1 MISIRQL
8 TYFNALAKELH
19 FGRAAQRCCISQPA
33 LSMQISELEETL
45 KIQLVARHSRYI
57 TLTAQG
63 KEIARR
69 AQRILTS
76 IEDLKDFARHGSKLL
91 TGPLKLGVIPTI
103 GPYLLPGILPL
114 LKQKFPHLAISLRET
129 QTENLL
135 QLLIDNRL
143 DVALLAL
150 PLDSKE
156 IEQIALFE
164 DPFLLAIPRD
174 HHLSL
179 KKSVSIE
186 ELHGQRLL
194 LLEEG
199 HCLRDQAASVCQ
211 LAGVDGF
218 DEFGASS
225 LATILQMVTNGY
237 GITLLPDL
245 CRSFETSHLSGISVL
260 TIKDPTPTRTIG
272 LAWRR
277 TSSRKVDYIEL
288 GRTIV
293 DAYKVG
299 TLISASPIDH

>member
-8 TYFNALAKELH
+8 IYFNALARELH
-19 FGRAAQRCCISQPA
+19 FGRAAEICCVSQPA
-33 LSMQISELEETL
+33 LSMQISELEQTL
-45 KIQLVARHSRYI
+45 NVQLVVRHSRSI
-57 TLTAQG
+57 TLTGEG

-69 AQRILTS
+69 AKRILTS
-76 IEDLKDFARHGSKLL
+76 IDDLADFARHGTKLL

-103 GPYLLPGILPL
+103 GPYLLPRILPL
-114 LKQKFPHLAISLRET
+114 LKQNFPQLNISLRES

-135 QLLIDNRL
+135 RLLIENRL

-150 PLDSKE
+150 PVDTREL
-156 IEQIALFE
+156 EQTPLFE
-164 DPFLLAIPRD
+164 DPFFLAIPND
-174 HHLSL
+174 HPLRSKTSVCVEDL
-179 KKSVSIE
+179 KDS
-186 ELHGQRLL
+186 RLL

-199 HCLRDQAASVCQ
+199 HCLRDQAASVCH

-245 CRSFETSHLSGISVL
+245 CRRVETGNLPGITVTSL
-260 TIKDPTPTRTIG
+260 KDPAPSRTIG

-293 DAYKVG
+293 EAHKDATPKI
-299 TLISASPIDH
+299 T

>member
-1 MISIRQL
+1 M
-8 TYFNALAKELH
+8 
-19 FGRAAQRCCISQPA
+19 
-33 LSMQISELEETL
+33 
-45 KIQLVARHSRYI
+45 RHSRSI
-57 TLTAQG
+57 TLTGEG

-69 AQRILTS
+69 AKRILTS
-76 IEDLKDFARHGSKLL
+76 IDDLADFARHGTKLL

-103 GPYLLPGILPL
+103 GPYLLPRILPL
-114 LKQKFPHLAISLRET
+114 LKQNFPQLNISLRES

-135 QLLIDNRL
+135 QLLIENRL

-150 PLDSKE
+150 PVDAREL
-156 IEQIALFE
+156 EQIPLFE
-164 DPFLLAIPRD
+164 DPFLLAIPND
-174 HHLSL
+174 HPLKS
-179 KKSVSIE
+179 KKSVCVEDLKGS
-186 ELHGQRLL
+186 RLL

-199 HCLRDQAASVCQ
+199 HCLRDQAASVCH

-245 CRSFETSHLSGISVL
+245 CRRVETGNLPGITVTSL
-260 TIKDPTPTRTIG
+260 KDPAPSRTIG

-293 DAYKVG
+293 EAHKDATPKI
-299 TLISASPIDH
+299 T

>member
-1 MISIRQL
+1 MISTRQL
-8 TYFNALAKELH
+8 IYFNALAKELH
-19 FGRAAQRCCISQPA
+19 FGRAADLCCVSQPA
-33 LSMQISELEETL
+33 LSMQISELEQTL
-45 KIQLVARHSRYI
+45 KIQLVVRHSRYI
-57 TLTAQG
+57 TLTSQG

-69 AQRILTS
+69 ARRILTS
-76 IEDLKDFARHGSKLL
+76 IDDLADFARHGTKLL

-103 GPYLLPGILPL
+103 APYLLPRILPL
-114 LKQKFPHLAISLRET
+114 LKQKFPLLNISLRES
-129 QTENLL
+129 QTETLL
-135 QLLIDNRL
+135 QLLSANRL

-150 PLDSKE
+150 PVDTKE
-156 IEQIALFE
+156 IEQIPLFD
-164 DPFLLAIPRD
+164 DPFLLAVPND
-174 HHLSL
+174 HRLSA
-179 KKSVSIE
+179 KKTVSVEDLEDS
-186 ELHGQRLL
+186 RLL

-199 HCLRDQAASVCQ
+199 HCLRDQAASVCH

-245 CRSFETSHLSGISVL
+245 CQPVETSHLPGISVL
-260 TIKDPTPTRTIG
+260 ALKDPAPSRTIG

-293 DAYKVG
+293 EAHEGAAPKV
-299 TLISASPIDH
+299 T

>member
-19 FGRAAQRCCISQPA
+19 FGRAAELCCISQPA

-45 KIQLVARHSRYI
+45 KIQLVVRHSRYI
-57 TLTAQG
+57 TLTTQG

-76 IEDLKDFARHGSKLL
+76 IDDLADFARHGTKLL

-103 GPYLLPGILPL
+103 GPYLLPNILPL
-114 LKQKFPHLAISLRET
+114 LKTKFPDLAISLRET

-135 QLLIDNRL
+135 QLLNDNRL

-150 PLDSKE
+150 PVETNE
-156 IEQIALFE
+156 IEQIALFD

-174 HHLSL
+174 HKLSA
-179 KKSVSIE
+179 KNSIALE
-186 ELHGQRLL
+186 ELQGQRLL

-199 HCLRDQAASVCQ
+199 HCLRDQATSVCQ
-211 LAGVDGF
+211 LAGIDGF
-218 DEFGASS
+218 EEFGASS

-245 CRSFETSHLSGISVL
+245 CRAFETSHLPDISAL
-260 TIKDPTPTRTIG
+260 TIKDPTPSRSIG

-288 GRTIV
+288 GRV
-293 DAYKVG
+293 LVEAHKAG
-299 TLISASPIDH
+299 TL

>member
-19 FGRAAQRCCISQPA
+19 FGRAADLCCVSQPA
-33 LSMQISELEETL
+33 LSMQIAELEKTL
-45 KIQLVARHSRYI
+45 KIQLVVRHSRYI
-57 TLTAQG
+57 TLTRQG

-76 IEDLKDFARHGSKLL
+76 IEDLADFAHHGTNLL
-91 TGPLKLGVIPTI
+91 TGGLKLGVIPTI
-103 GPYLLPGILPL
+103 GPYLLPAVLPL
-114 LKQKFPHLAISLRET
+114 LKARFPQLAISLRET

-150 PLDSKE
+150 PVDSRE
-156 IEQIALFE
+156 IEQIPLFD
-164 DPFLLAIPRD
+164 DPFLLALPQN
-174 HHLSL
+174 HELSS
-179 KKSVSIE
+179 KDTVNIE

-199 HCLRDQAASVCQ
+199 HCLRDQATSVCQ

-237 GITLLPDL
+237 GITLIPDL
-245 CRSFETSHLSGISVL
+245 CRSIETTHLRGLSIHAL
-260 TIKDPTPTRTIG
+260 KDPVPARTIG

-288 GRTIV
+288 GRAIIE
-293 DAYKVG
+293 AHKAG
-299 TLISASPIDH
+299 TE

>member
-19 FGRAAQRCCISQPA
+19 FGRAAQLCCISQPA

-45 KIQLVARHSRYI
+45 KIQLVVRHSRYI
-57 TLTAQG
+57 TLTGQG

-76 IEDLKDFARHGSKLL
+76 IEDLADFARHGTKLL

-114 LKQKFPHLAISLRET
+114 LKANFPELAISLRET

-150 PLDSKE
+150 PVDSKE
-156 IEQIALFE
+156 IEQIALFD
-164 DPFLLAIPRD
+164 DPFSLALPHD
-174 HHLSL
+174 HALSGEN
-179 KKSVSIE
+179 SVDIE
-186 ELHGQRLL
+186 ALQGQRLL

-199 HCLRDQAASVCQ
+199 HCLRDQATSVCQ
-211 LAGVDGF
+211 LAGIDGF

-225 LATILQMVTNGY
+225 LATILQMVANGY

-260 TIKDPTPTRTIG
+260 ALKDPVPSRTIG

-293 DAYKVG
+293 DAYKAS
-299 TLISASPIDH
+299 TLRSSSPNDH